1 LNQIFEPILSEHYAG
16 TEIDHIDQLQSS
28 WRRSLNFALEDRLG
42 DRLYELLI
50 CIREGMINALVHGC
64 ERSAEKFSHLQI
76 SLDKERE
83 TVRVVID
90 DPGRGHTYDMENSLE
105 DAGAQIGK
113 HLGLGVIHH
122 LSHQFRI
129 ENRGTSLTFEF
140 LVNPPEDDD

>member
-1 LNQIFEPILSEHYAG
+1 MSEHYAG

-28 WRRSLNFALEDRLG
+28 WRRSLNFSLEDRLG

-76 SLDKERE
+76 SIDRKKEM
-83 TVRVVID
+83 VRVVID
-90 DPGRGHTYDMENSLE
+90 DPGRGHSYDMENSLE

-113 HLGLGVIHH
+113 HLGLGIINH
-122 LSHQFRI
+122 LSHNFRI
-129 ENRGTSLTFEF
+129 ENRGTSLLFDF
-140 LVNPPEDDD
+140 LVNPESGEN